1 MTATLERTEA
11 VERGERRAKRGIRR
25 AAFNRDWDIRRDELR
40 MLELLLADPS
50 RKVTM
55 DDITDD
61 LAKKIE
67 GGGMWRG
74 SVPRRLAEAGAIR
87 FVRWVKS
94 CRSKRNSGPV
104 GEWELNDVNTA
115 EQLRDE
121 LRAFFV
127 AHPTRP
133 PDDEKQTG
141 ESAVTDSPANSNITN
156 PPNGDTEHGQAV

>member
-11 VERGERRAKRGIRR
+11 AERGERRGIRR

-61 LAKKIE
+61 LAKKVE

-74 SVPRRLAEAGAIR
+74 SVPRRLAEAGGHS
-87 FVRWVKS
+87 VRALS
-94 CRSKRNSGPV
+94 
-104 GEWELNDVNTA
+104 E
-115 EQLRDE
+115 
-121 LRAFFV
+121 
-127 AHPTRP
+127 
-133 PDDEKQTG
+133 
-141 ESAVTDSPANSNITN
+141 IT
-156 PPNGDTEHGQAV
+156 PIETQQWAG